1 MRVTPKK
8 ITNKCKLTSL
18 KKTELKLNYN
28 DINKMKKKKKKETEN
43 VRKKKKSNHK
53 FSFSIPHQL
62 AATVFLETKSFL
74 EFYLFFTDKLRKEIN
89 KVTTLQSLPFFIQLI
104 FHWQ

>member
-18 KKTELKLNYN
+18 KKTELKINYN
-28 DINKMKKKKKKETEN
+28 DINKMEKKTEK

-53 FSFSIPHQL
+53 FSVSLPHRR
-62 AATVFLETKSFL
+62 AATVFLETKSFI

-89 KVTTLQSLPFFIQLI
+89 KVTTL
-104 FHWQ
+104 

>member
-18 KKTELKLNYN
+18 KKTELKINYN
-28 DINKMKKKKKKETEN
+28 DINKMEKKTEK

-53 FSFSIPHQL
+53 FSVSLPHQH
-62 AATVFLETKSFL
+62 AATVFLETKSFI

-89 KVTTLQSLPFFIQLI
+89 KVTTL
-104 FHWQ
+104 

>member
-18 KKTELKLNYN
+18 KKTELKFNYN
-28 DINKMKKKKKKETEN
+28 DINKMKKKKETEN
-43 VRKKKKSNHK
+43 LRKKKKSNHK
-53 FSFSIPHQL
+53 FSVSLPHRL
-62 AATVFLETKSFL
+62 AAAVFLETKSFL

-89 KVTTLQSLPFFIQLI
+89 KVTTL
-104 FHWQ
+104 

>member
-18 KKTELKLNYN
+18 KKTELKFNYN
-28 DINKMKKKKKKETEN
+28 DINKIKKKTEK

-53 FSFSIPHQL
+53 FSVSLPHRL

-89 KVTTLQSLPFFIQLI
+89 KVTTF
-104 FHWQ
+104 